1 VARTYWESLS
11 PTEQS
16 ALDEAA
22 LAEVDP
28 SDREDYMLLPAF
40 DRMYRTRL
48 RHEYI
53 RKRLREHPSP

>member
-1 VARTYWESLS
+1 
-11 PTEQS
+11 
-16 ALDEAA
+16 
-22 LAEVDP
+22 
-28 SDREDYMLLPAF
+28 MLLPAF